1 MTELEGFLTE
11 IEKCGIEIKYD
22 QALSQFSTWKIGGKA
37 KALLVPESA
46 EQVAEIVRIA
56 KQREQRLEI
65 LAFGSNVLFSDDG
78 IEAGLLMRKLKN
90 VQMKGTTVHA
100 QAGVALGHLALLLAH
115 KGWGDLAFASGIP
128 GSLGGA
134 VVMNAGCYGKEIGQ
148 YINKVLVA
156 DEQGRV
162 LSLEKDECEFSYRL
176 SRFAK
181 EKLIVLEAE
190 LEVSEQEDAEK
201 IAQTIDA
208 YRQKRLSSQ
217 PYEWPNAGSVFKN
230 PANDSAGRL
239 IEGAGLKGLRIGDA
253 QVSDKHANFIINL
266 AQAKACDVIALM
278 KEIRRSVEEKY
289 GVLLQ
294 PEVKFCGFKANPLL

>member
-1 MTELEGFLTE
+1 M
-11 IEKCGIEIKYD
+11 
-22 QALSQFSTWKIGGKA
+22 
-37 KALLVPESA
+37 
-46 EQVAEIVRIA
+46 
-56 KQREQRLEI
+56 
-65 LAFGSNVLFSDDG
+65 
-78 IEAGLLMRKLKN
+78 
-90 VQMKGTTVHA
+90 
-100 QAGVALGHLALLLAH
+100 
-115 KGWGDLAFASGIP
+115 
-128 GSLGGA
+128 
-134 VVMNAGCYGKEIGQ
+134 
-148 YINKVLVA
+148 A
-156 DEQGRV
+156 DELGRV

-208 YRQKRLSSQ
+208 YRQKRLSNQ